1 MSENNEETITLVTPG
16 AAALASFNAKNFEN
30 NRDALIEKALNGRC
44 DGEDAVTK
52 IGEEEEKRYDA
63 VKQAQLK
70 ARARVMEE
78 KRKAEM
84 RLAKEENTKNEETFA
99 APKRNVLK
107 EKIRLNVHQKNKDK
121 TKEKKNK
128 IKNGLEMVSHVLIPY
143 ETTKENKDTIQKSGM
158 DIGATCICA
167 LPSSLSVACGR
178 ENGCVDIGFAKGEL
192 NVQRRMNPTVPQQR
206 LELNKVCENC
216 RAGMFRGK
224 RVDARD
230 VRFESIRSTERS
242 TGYIQTRRGRQ
253 IARTTRIKESKLSRS
268 GDFEGFGG
276 SLFRLAGVSRRQLFR
291 HERGVQEHKEEEEE
305 EARGGRKSIDEEN
318 AHFERILQQ
327 IKEQR

>member
-44 DGEDAVTK
+44 DGEDDVKK
-52 IGEEEEKRYDA
+52 IGEGGEEIRRGEA
-63 VKQAQLK
+63 GAIES
-70 ARARVMEE
+70 AREVME

-167 LPSSLSVACGR
+167 LPSSLSVAC
-178 ENGCVDIGFAKGEL
+178 
-192 NVQRRMNPTVPQQR
+192 
-206 LELNKVCENC
+206 
-216 RAGMFRGK
+216 
-224 RVDARD
+224 
-230 VRFESIRSTERS
+230 
-242 TGYIQTRRGRQ
+242 
-253 IARTTRIKESKLSRS
+253 SR
-268 GDFEGFGG
+268 
-276 SLFRLAGVSRRQLFR
+276 
-291 HERGVQEHKEEEEE
+291 
-305 EARGGRKSIDEEN
+305 
-318 AHFERILQQ
+318 
-327 IKEQR
+327 